1 MSLLLTIAI
10 PTFNRMIFLKRALD
24 SILKQYDERVE
35 ILVSDNCSED
45 NTFNLMEEYKREYL
59 FIRYIRNNTNIGPD
73 GNFLQCLQNAR
84 GKYIWLLGSDDV
96 VTEDSIS
103 SILSYIEKCDCPM
116 IFMNHVFFQGD
127 YKGLSAY
134 DNAYIK
140 KANEFRHVNKKDFM
154 MAAGDRIS
162 FMSSLLISKD
172 AFERIPNPE
181 KYIGTWFIHTCVA
194 LEASSYKEQLG
205 IIYYPCVAD
214 DSTPSN
220 SGFSVNP
227 ESNFQVFGERM
238 KFVFCTV
245 GEKCGFDIKQMKAVH
260 KRAVLK
266 MWPFYIINMKAK
278 FGSRVNK
285 AFWNNGYNSVK
296 EYKEIW
302 FTIIPVLYIPQ
313 FIAKLIVKYIKPIYK
328 KIKS

>member
-1 MSLLLTIAI
+1 MPYLLTIAV
-10 PTFNRMIFLKRALD
+10 PTYNRMTFLKRSLD
-24 SILKQYDERVE
+24 SIINQYDDRVD

-45 NTFNLMEEYKREYL
+45 DTFSLMEDYKRKYP
-59 FIRYIRNNTNIGPD
+59 FIRYIRNNNNIGAD

-103 SILSYIEKCDCPM
+103 CILGYIEKVDCPI
-116 IFMNHVFFQGD
+116 IFMNHVFFQGT
-127 YKGLSAY
+127 YRGLSDY
-134 DNAYIK
+134 DNAFIK
-140 KANEFRHVNKKDFM
+140 NTNEFRQVNKKDFIKI
-154 MAAGDRIS
+154 AKNQIS
-162 FMSSLLISKD
+162 FMSSLLISKA
-172 AFERIPNPE
+172 AFEGVSNPE
-181 KYIGTWFIHTCVA
+181 KYIGTWFLHTCIA
-194 LEASSYKEQLG
+194 LEAAACKELLG
-205 IIYYPCVAD
+205 IIYFPCVAD
-214 DSTPSN
+214 DTTPSN

-227 ESNFQVFGERM
+227 ERNFKVFGERM

-260 KRAVLK
+260 KRMVLK

-278 FGSRVNK
+278 FGRRVNE
-285 AFWNNGYNSVK
+285 AFWDYGYDSVK

-302 FTIIPVLYIPQ
+302 FTIIPALYIPQ